1 MNSFS
6 KVLDECMNV
15 LYSSSLS
22 IMDFV
27 VITLLAS
34 LGDMY
39 SMWLWLLIV
48 PWVWYS
54 VKQKIKYD
62 NLEVK

>member
-6 KVLDECMNV
+6 KFIDECMNS

-27 VITLLAS
+27 MISLLAS
-34 LGDMY
+34 IGENY
-39 SMWLWLLIV
+39 TMWIWLLIV

-62 NLEVK
+62 ILNGK

>member
-6 KVLDECMNV
+6 KVLDECMNS

-27 VITLLAS
+27 VITTLSS
-34 LGDMY
+34 LGSLY
-39 SMWLWLLIV
+39 TMWIWLLII
-48 PWVWYS
+48 PWIWYS
-54 VKQKIKYD
+54 LKQKIKYD
-62 NLEVK
+62 ILNGK

>member
-1 MNSFS
+1 MNI
-6 KVLDECMNV
+6 

-27 VITLLAS
+27 MISLLAS
-34 LGDMY
+34 LSDLY

-48 PWVWYS
+48 PWIWYS
-54 VKQKIKYD
+54 LKQKIKYD
-62 NLEVK
+62 ILNGK

>member
-1 MNSFS
+1 MEF
-6 KVLDECMNV
+6 VLKTIDECMNA

-27 VITLLAS
+27 MISLLAS

-39 SMWLWLLIV
+39 SMWLWLLLV
-48 PWVWYS
+48 PWIWYS
-54 VKQKIKYD
+54 FKQKIKYD
-62 NLEVK
+62 ILNGK